1 MSKPVG
7 ELTIEPEPSPSAERI
22 KRIKRVDYSLVLA
35 AELEKVPPQTL
46 VTQIPLGSVALLN
59 LYAEYDAA
67 RKEPSF
73 AFNASVSDTVSQN
86 YRRLGDDTRS
96 QLVCEVKE
104 AMAQQAYL
112 LNPTKSFDHYF
123 DESTALMEHNALFF
137 EPHGNAML
145 RGAWWGED
153 DKQLR
158 FEANDHMTEEQ
169 RRILLGGFA
178 VFITELA

>member
-7 ELTIEPEPSPSAERI
+7 ELTIDPEPSPAAKCLE
-22 KRIKRVDYSLVLA
+22 RVDYSLVLET
-35 AELEKVPPQTL
+35 ELEKIPPRTL
-46 VTQIPLGSVALLN
+46 ATRVKLGSAALIN
-59 LYAEYDAA
+59 LYAQYGAV
-67 RKEPSF
+67 RREPSF
-73 AFNASVSDTVSQN
+73 GFNATVSYTVSEN
-86 YRRLGDDTRS
+86 YRQLGDQARS

-104 AMAQQAYL
+104 AMAQQAHA

-145 RGAWWGED
+145 RGSWWGIANS
-153 DKQLR
+153 QLR
-158 FEANDHMTEEQ
+158 FEANDPMTDEQ